1 MEYVASLDI
10 GTTKVAAIIAEVDD
24 EAEVNIIGVGV
35 SPCEGLRQGM
45 VVNLEKTVLA
55 IAETMEKAEQMAG
68 VQAPPVFVGIAGPH
82 IRGVNGRGV
91 VAVSGPD
98 REITAEDVD
107 RVITAAQALS
117 LPSDR
122 ELLHIVRQEFV
133 VDEQRGIKDPV
144 GLCGVRLEA
153 EVYIITAALTAL
165 QNVWRCIEKAGYD
178 VGGVVLESLAS
189 ACAVM
194 TDQETEQGGILLDLG
209 GGTTD
214 IAVFFD
220 GSIRHTASVTLGGR
234 NVTSDL
240 AYGLRTSLA
249 EAERLKV
256 AHGSSCHREGDKESF
271 VDVTALSGQAV
282 RKVSKAVLVDII
294 QPRMEEILSLAH
306 NEVSKCNYSRLAP
319 AGVILTGGAATL
331 EGTLELCEEIF
342 GAPARL
348 GVPQGFSGLTAE
360 VANPAFATA
369 VGLILYQVRHPED
382 FGGVRRERTQRR
394 GRFRSFLDWLLGR

>member
-1 MEYVASLDI
+1 MEYIASLDV

-24 EAEVNIIGVGV
+24 EENVNIVGVGTT
-35 SPCEGLRQGM
+35 PCEGLRHGM
-45 VVNLEKTVLA
+45 VVNLERTVLA

-68 VQAPPVFVGIAGPH
+68 VQAPPVVVGIAGPH
-82 IRGVNGRGV
+82 IRGINGRGV

-98 REITAEDVD
+98 REITPTDVE
-107 RVITAAQALS
+107 RVIAAAQAMA

-122 ELLHIVRQEFV
+122 ELIHIIRQEFV

-153 EVYIITAALTAL
+153 EVYIVTAALTAL
-165 QNVWRCIEKAGYD
+165 QNLCRSIEKAGYQ

-189 ACAVM
+189 AYAVM
-194 TDQETEQGGILLDLG
+194 AEQETEQGGILLDLG

-214 IAVFFD
+214 IAVFFE
-220 GSIRHTASVTLGGR
+220 GSLRHTASVTLGGR

-249 EAERLKV
+249 EAERIKV
-256 AHGSSCHREGDKESF
+256 AHGSSHHREGDKESF
-271 VDVTALSGQAV
+271 VEVTALSGQSV

-294 QPRMEEILSLAH
+294 QPRMEEILTLAH
-306 NEVSKCNYSRLAP
+306 QEVQKCDYSRLAP
-319 AGVILTGGAATL
+319 AGVVVTGGGATL

-360 VANPAFATA
+360 VQNPAYATA
-369 VGLILYQVRHPED
+369 VGLILYQVRHPDEY
-382 FGGVRRERTQRR
+382 GGSSVEGPQRSTILRRL
-394 GRFRSFLDWLLGR
+394 FDWLRSR